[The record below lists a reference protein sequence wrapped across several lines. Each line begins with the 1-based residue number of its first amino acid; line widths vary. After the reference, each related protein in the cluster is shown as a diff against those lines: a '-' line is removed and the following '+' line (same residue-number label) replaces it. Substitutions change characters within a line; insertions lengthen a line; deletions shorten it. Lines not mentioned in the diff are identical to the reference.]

1 MSSKKVWLVFVQIPK
16 ELLDDIKQG
25 FIDLAGST
33 IDLEDLA
40 DAYDDD
46 LDKEG
51 LDQDEDQA
59 NIDAQTE
66 QPAAAPAVPLA

>member
-1 MSSKKVWLVFVQIPK
+1 MVFVQIPK
-16 ELLDDIKQG
+16 ELLDDVKQG

-33 IDLEDLA
+33 IDLEDLE

>member
-1 MSSKKVWLVFVQIPK
+1 MVFVQIPK
-16 ELLDDIKQG
+16 ELLDDVKQG

-33 IDLEDLA
+33 IDLEDLE

-59 NIDAQTE
+59 NIDAQAE